1 MTLAEIKSR
10 VMFQTNNDDEDVG
23 DYLPHLV
30 DYINDGYDRVM
41 KVWSKSHVP
50 NDYMNLPAYSDLTF
64 PVSKG
69 QGCIHSDTRYSAN
82 QDIQTTETWTA
93 AHWDEITQYDL
104 LELDSD
110 TPDLPVWIHKY
121 LADWATW
128 LIYRN
133 GNPQKQQ
140 RGMAFRNSFEEMLAT
155 ISGEGGVNGLNPDG
169 TQKQYKFF
177 INIPR

>member
-1 MTLAEIKSR
+1 MNLAEIKSR
-10 VMFQTNNDDEDVG
+10 VMFQTNNDDEDVE

-30 DYINDGYDRVM
+30 DYINDGYDRLVS
-41 KVWSKSHVP
+41 VWAKQH
-50 NDYMNLPAYSDLTF
+50 L
-64 PVSKG
+64 G
-69 QGCIHSDTRYSAN
+69 
-82 QDIQTTETWTA
+82 TEDWPMLEEPGTNEDQPEPKTPEWT
-93 AHWDEITQYDL
+93 HR
-104 LELDSD
+104 
-110 TPDLPVWIHKY
+110 Y

-140 RGMAFRNSFEEMLAT
+140 RGYAFRNSFEEMLAKV
-155 ISGEGGVNGLNPDG
+155 SGEGGESGLNPDG